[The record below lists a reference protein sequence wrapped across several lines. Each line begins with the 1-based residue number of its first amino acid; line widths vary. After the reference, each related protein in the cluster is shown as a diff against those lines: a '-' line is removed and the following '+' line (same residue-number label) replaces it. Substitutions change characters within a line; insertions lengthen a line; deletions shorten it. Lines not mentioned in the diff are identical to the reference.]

1 MAFGMTADTRRANM
15 KDKTILIT
23 GSTGSLGTALCLR
36 LKQDPPNKVV
46 ALYRGWDRKD
56 ALAEKLGDAPYMRY
70 RMGDVRDYARLCEA
84 FEDVDYII
92 HTAAIKSIVDAENES
107 EEVMKTNVEGTQ
119 NVINAAIHARVKKV
133 MFIST
138 DKAVNPIN
146 TYGMSKAM
154 GERLILSANKR
165 VGDKDIKFSVVR
177 YGNVVGSAG
186 SVVPRWAEMIR
197 NGCEYLPITDRN
209 MTRFWFPMQEA
220 VSYVLLCLEDMQ
232 GGETFIPRIPSV
244 WMTDVALA
252 FKKEW
257 REIGIR
263 PCEKLHEEL
272 GDGYNSHVNRFL
284 SNDQIRETI
293 KEWL

>member
-1 MAFGMTADTRRANM
+1 M

-23 GSTGSLGTALCLR
+23 GATGSLGTALCMR
-36 LKQDPPNKVV
+36 LKENPPNKVV

-165 VGDKDIKFSVVR
+165 VGDKDIRFSVVR

-186 SVVPRWAEMIR
+186 SVVPRWAEMIK
-197 NGCEYLPITDRN
+197 NGCQSLPITDRI
-209 MTRFWFPMQEA
+209 MTRFWYPMEDA
-220 VSYVLLCLEDMQ
+220 VTFVLQCVSLMQ
-232 GGETFIPRIPSV
+232 GGETFIPKIPSV
-244 WMTDVALA
+244 YMTDVALA
-252 FKKEW
+252 FKKNWHEV
-257 REIGIR
+257 GIR
-263 PCEKLHEEL
+263 PCEKLHESLAE
-272 GDGYNSHVNRFL
+272 GYTSNNNVFL
-284 SNDQIRETI
+284 TPAEIRETI

>member
-1 MAFGMTADTRRANM
+1 M

-23 GSTGSLGTALCLR
+23 GATGSLGTALCMR
-36 LKQDPPNKVV
+36 LKENHPNKVV

-56 ALAEKLGDAPYMRY
+56 TLAEKLGNPAYMRY
-70 RMGDVRDYARLCEA
+70 RMGDVRDYNRLCEA

-92 HTAAIKSIVDAENES
+92 HAAAIKSIVDAENES

-119 NVINAAIHARVKKV
+119 NVINAAIHAKVKKV
-133 MFIST
+133 IFIST

-154 GERLILSANKR
+154 AERLILSANKR

-186 SVVPRWAEMIR
+186 SVVPRWAEMIK
-197 NGCEYLPITDRN
+197 NGAAYLPITDRN
-209 MTRFWFPMQEA
+209 MTRFWYPIQNA
-220 VSYVLLCLEDMQ
+220 VSFVLDCLDKME

-257 REIGIR
+257 QEVGIR

-272 GDGYNSHVNRFL
+272 GDGFNSKVNQFL
-284 SNDQIRETI
+284 SIDEIRETI

>member
-1 MAFGMTADTRRANM
+1 M

-23 GSTGSLGTALCLR
+23 GVTGSLGTALCER
-36 LKQDPPNKVV
+36 LKNGHPNKLVG
-46 ALYRGWDRKD
+46 LYRGWDRKD
-56 ALAEKLGDAPYMRY
+56 ALDEKLGHPDFMRY
-70 RMGDVRDYARLCEA
+70 RMGDVRDYNRLCEA

-119 NVINAAIHARVKKV
+119 NVINAAIHAGVKKV

-186 SVVPRWAEMIR
+186 SVVPRWSHMIL
-197 NGCEYLPITDRN
+197 NGEETLPITDRR
-209 MTRFWFPMQEA
+209 MTRFWFPMDDA
-220 VSYVLLCLEDMQ
+220 VTFVLNCLEKMQ
-232 GGETFIPRIPSV
+232 GGETFIPKIPSV
-244 WMTDVALA
+244 RMTDVATA
-252 FKKEW
+252 FGMPWVEV
-257 REIGIR
+257 GIR
-263 PCEKLHEEL
+263 PCEKLHEQLAENYTS
-272 GDGYNSHVNRFL
+272 DKNDFL
-284 SNDQIRETI
+284 TVYQIQGTI

>member
-1 MAFGMTADTRRANM
+1 MF

-23 GSTGSLGTALCLR
+23 GSTGSLGTELCLR
-36 LKQDPPNKVV
+36 LKQNPPNKVV

-56 ALAEKLGDAPYMRY
+56 ALAEKLGDSPYMRY
-70 RMGDVRDYARLCEA
+70 RMGDVRDYNRLCEA

-119 NVINAAIHARVKKV
+119 NVINAAIHAGVKKV

-186 SVVPRWAEMIR
+186 SVVPRWAEMIK
-197 NGCEYLPITDRN
+197 NGCESLPVTDS
-209 MTRFWFPMQEA
+209 MMSRFWFPIQEA

-244 WMTDVALA
+244 WMTDVARA
-252 FKKEW
+252 FGKDW
-257 REIGIR
+257 HMIGLR

-272 GDGYNSHVNRFL
+272 DVGYNSKNNNFL
-284 SNDQIRETI
+284 TINEIWETI

>member
-1 MAFGMTADTRRANM
+1 MF

-23 GSTGSLGTALCLR
+23 GSTGSLGTAICQR
-36 LKQDPPNKVV
+36 LKENPPNKLVV
-46 ALYRGWDRKD
+46 LYRGWDRKD
-56 ALAEKLGDAPYMRY
+56 ALAEKLGNPTYMRY
-70 RMGDVRDYARLCEA
+70 RMGDVRDYNRLCEA

-92 HTAAIKSIVDAENES
+92 HAAAIKSIVDAENES

-133 MFIST
+133 IFIST

-154 GERLILSANKR
+154 AERLILSANKR

-186 SVVPRWAEMIR
+186 SVVPRWSDMIMD
-197 NGCEYLPITDRN
+197 GLESLPITDKR
-209 MTRFWFPMQEA
+209 MTRFWYPMKDA
-220 VSYVLLCLEDMQ
+220 VTFVLECLNYMK
-232 GGETFIPRIPSV
+232 GGETFIPQIPSAR
-244 WMTDVALA
+244 MTDVAEA
-252 FKKEW
+252 FEMKWHEV
-257 REIGIR
+257 GIR
-263 PCEKLHEEL
+263 PCEKLHEQL
-272 GDGYNSHVNRFL
+272 SDNYTSDKNDFL
-284 SNDQIRETI
+284 TVQQIRATI